1 MGMVKSA
8 ARMALRRPIQLS
20 EWLGELNAVLFPLKA
35 PNMFVTMAAVAG
47 DAADRVTFAVAGHLP
62 IVVVR
67 AEGAIEEHTTPQVP
81 IGIFEER
88 TFDAEPMA
96 VHAGDVIALLTDGL
110 VEVFDRQDEELGLE
124 PLEALLRDQRAKPLA
139 SMAEALIVRSRAHG
153 AVLDDQTV
161 LLMRRV
167 A

>member
-1 MGMVKSA
+1 
-8 ARMALRRPIQLS
+8 
-20 EWLGELNAVLFPLKA
+20 
-35 PNMFVTMAAVAG
+35 
-47 DAADRVTFAVAGHLP
+47 
-62 IVVVR
+62 
-67 AEGAIEEHTTPQVP
+67 
-81 IGIFEER
+81 
-88 TFDAEPMA
+88 
-96 VHAGDVIALLTDGL
+96 L